1 LHRTIPSIRRFA
13 ALKDTTTISLENFVT
28 DFFDKW
34 CYGDLLLMVD
44 VNNKDNDLLY
54 MVATALL
61 TPSNRF
67 GSRSQSSEIL
77 DSAVALLRNFHQPNL
92 SFRRPPSFA
101 QSAVRP
107 PDFHSRKIMLF
118 ELASLIDTLWELDS
132 GSGDEQASSAS
143 DGENGVEDVFFDHIG
158 EGGVEAATGANER
171 TGTLS
176 QCESCFSSSCRIRD
190 SKTCRFRQWQ
200 LTLPRCQRC
209 NMHLQPQYDQRYR
222 GDSPRLTKVAQQ
234 WCSCPAAASMPSAPK
249 LQLRHLV
256 GSASSRAPPK
266 KSKEPVT

>member
-1 LHRTIPSIRRFA
+1 MHRTIPSIRRFA

-101 QSAVRP
+101 SVCMKPFRP
-107 PDFHSRKIMLF
+107 LLAML
-118 ELASLIDTLWELDS
+118 
-132 GSGDEQASSAS
+132 
-143 DGENGVEDVFFDHIG
+143 
-158 EGGVEAATGANER
+158 
-171 TGTLS
+171 
-176 QCESCFSSSCRIRD
+176 
-190 SKTCRFRQWQ
+190 
-200 LTLPRCQRC
+200 
-209 NMHLQPQYDQRYR
+209 
-222 GDSPRLTKVAQQ
+222 
-234 WCSCPAAASMPSAPK
+234 
-249 LQLRHLV
+249 
-256 GSASSRAPPK
+256 
-266 KSKEPVT
+266 